1 MTTKVYLS
9 PSDQWSNKCSGGD
22 TEAGHCKKIA
32 ESAKKYLTASGY
44 EVKIGDNRKEG
55 SYSNR
60 VTESNNWSAD
70 VHVAIHTNAGGGEG
84 TEVFCYPSSKNNKYV
99 KAVYNAVAKASKG
112 GDRGIKTSES
122 LYEIKN
128 TEAVCVYVEAEFHDT
143 NGPWI
148 DDNVSKLGKA
158 IAQGIC
164 DADGN
169 TLKSPSSTTSSSTST
184 SSTKL
189 WKVQCGAY
197 ESQTYAEKQVKAL
210 KKAGFDAFAYK
221 SGKFYKVQCG
231 AFEKKSNAVAL
242 AKKLGAKRFDTYVY
256 QD

>member
-1 MTTKVYLS
+1 MAIKVYLS

-44 EVKIGDNRKEG
+44 EVKIGDNSKEG
-55 SYSNR
+55 SYSKR
-60 VTESNNWSAD
+60 VTDSNKWGAN

-84 TEVFCYPSSKNNKYV
+84 TEVFCYPSSKSNKYV
-99 KAVYNAVAKASKG
+99 KAVYNAVAKVSKG
-112 GDRGIKTSES
+112 DDRGIKTYKS
-122 LYEIKN
+122 LYEITN
-128 TEAVCVYVEAEFHDT
+128 TTATCVYVESEFHDT
-143 NGPWI
+143 YGSWI

-158 IAQGIC
+158 IAEGIC
-164 DADGN
+164 NADGK
-169 TLKSPSSTTSSSTST
+169 TLKSPSTGSTNSSVSSSS
-184 SSTKL
+184 KL

-231 AFEKKSNAVAL
+231 AFEKKSNATAL
-242 AKKLGAKRFDTYVY
+242 AKKLEAKGFDTYVY

>member
-1 MTTKVYLS
+1 MAIKVYLS
-9 PSDQWSNKCSGGD
+9 TSDQWSNKCSGGD
-22 TEAGHCKKIA
+22 TEAAHCKKIA

-44 EVKIGDNRKEG
+44 EVKIGDNSKEG
-55 SYSNR
+55 SYPDR
-60 VTESNNWSAD
+60 VNESNKWGAD

-84 TEVFCYPSSKNNKYV
+84 TEVFCYPSSKSNKYV
-99 KAVYNAVAKASKG
+99 KTVYKAVAKVSKG
-112 GDRGIKTSES
+112 DDRGIKTSTS

-128 TEAVCVYVEAEFHDT
+128 TTATCVYIELEFHDT
-143 NGPWI
+143 YGSWV

-164 DADGN
+164 DADGK
-169 TLKSPSSTTSSSTST
+169 TLKSPTSCSTNSSTS
-184 SSTKL
+184 SKL

-197 ESQTYAEKQVKAL
+197 ESQTYAEKQVKTL
-210 KKAGFDAFAYK
+210 KKSRIDAFAYK

-231 AFEKKSNAVAL
+231 AFEKKSNATAL
-242 AKKLGAKRFDTYVY
+242 AKKLEAKGFDTYVY